1 MATAT
6 RKCNAPVKLTNRGVA
21 VAATGVA
28 VLVAFASSGH
38 PVIALAV
45 ALTAYA
51 LVTGRVAA
59 VAALVPT
66 ATQALRALC
75 WVVVA
80 VVAVAAANDVT
91 GPGGATLGL
100 ALAAAL
106 ATALRCTRHRAR
118 RATRRSATA

>member
-6 RKCNAPVKLTNRGVA
+6 LKRNARSNAPVKLTNRGVA

-28 VLVAFASSGH
+28 GLVVTAMAGH
-38 PVIALAV
+38 PLIAITV

-51 LVTGRVAA
+51 LVTGRVAV
-59 VAALVPT
+59 VAAMIPT
-66 ATQALRALC
+66 MVQSLRGLC

-80 VVAVAAANDVT
+80 VVAVSASSDVT

-106 ATALRCTRHRAR
+106 ATALHCTRHRAR
-118 RATRRSATA
+118 RR